1 MDTFSELVQVEPG
14 TAVVALGPKAYLFI
28 LLKSMIQ
35 CQPHGC
41 ELQQE
46 VHTLPM
52 PKDGPNI
59 EKLGANRK
67 TWSPLQHNLHIIVL
81 SYNFK
86 EQKSSDNSVAPQP
99 KTMYLFLHGKT
110 DA

>member
-41 ELQQE
+41 ELQQA

-67 TWSPLQHNLHIIVL
+67 AWSPLQHNLHIIVL

-86 EQKSSDNSVAPQP
+86 EQKI
-99 KTMYLFLHGKT
+99 L
-110 DA
+110 